1 MGARRVGRV
10 SKGATRNPDRRRELR
25 ELPIPAHVARMIEPD
40 SRAYRMG
47 GCRILVSQQR
57 VGWHLSI
64 SRSDRLPNWEDVR
77 DARYALI
84 PDDAVMVM
92 LLPPRDE
99 YVNVHEY
106 TLQLYEIPREYIDK
120 HQDRLL

>member
-1 MGARRVGRV
+1 MSR
-10 SKGATRNPDRRRELR
+10 GATRNPDRRRELR
-25 ELPIPAHVARMIEPD
+25 EIPIPARVAALIEPD
-40 SRAYRMG
+40 SRAFVMS

-64 SRSDRLPNWEDVR
+64 SREDRLPSWEDVR

-84 PDDAVMVM
+84 PDEAVIVM

-106 TLQLYEIPREYIDK
+106 TLQLYEIPAEYIADK
-120 HQDRLL
+120 QDRLL